1 MQTSL
6 QISQQ
11 KNSIR
16 MGGGG
21 GGAGSCLRSC
31 RFSESDD
38 RPSKEICQSFENRNE
53 HARNAKDSCY
63 FVCGDSKVAN
73 AFVLSHCYFTVC
85 MLFCGSA
92 KFEHCD

>member
-16 MGGGG
+16 MGGG

-63 FVCGDSKVAN
+63 FVNLVPRARARFRPAVATRPR
-73 AFVLSHCYFTVC
+73 APRAL
-85 MLFCGSA
+85 G
-92 KFEHCD
+92 